1 MITIKRAKVKESFK
15 DRIFEIIVHLIVGF
29 CVLIC
34 AYPIYLV
41 VINSFSDP
49 NIVAKGEVFILP
61 KGFTLDAYKL
71 TFENG
76 SVMRGYWN
84 TLWYTLVGV
93 GLNMLLTIPAAYALS
108 KKELMGGKF
117 VMKLVVIS
125 MYFSGGLIPFYTLIK
140 SLGLLNNWWV
150 IPLNGA
156 VASSNLII
164 ARTFF
169 SSGVPRELEE
179 AAEVDG
185 CTVFQTFIKIV
196 LPLSKAMLSVIALYY
211 MVGRWNAYTP
221 ALYYM
226 PRTQELWPLQMVLRQ
241 ILIEASKTALDSS
254 ELADYYAKIANQM
267 KYAVIVVSSAPLLII
282 YPFVQKYFEKGVM
295 LGSVKG

>member
-1 MITIKRAKVKESFK
+1 MKKNIKVKESLG
-15 DRIFEIIVHLIVGF
+15 DRLFSAAVYFVVGL

-49 NIVAKGEVFILP
+49 NLVAKGEVFLLP
-61 KGFTLDAYKL
+61 RGFTLDAYKE
-71 TFENG
+71 TFKNNK
-76 SVMRGYWN
+76 VMLGYWN
-84 TLWYTLVGV
+84 TLCYTLVGV
-93 GLNMLLTIPAAYALS
+93 SVNMLLTIPSAYALS
-108 KKELMGGKF
+108 KKELMGGSF
-117 VMKLVVIS
+117 VMRLIVIT
-125 MYFSGGLIPFYTLIK
+125 MYFSGGLIPFYTLMK
-140 SLGLLNNWWV
+140 GLGLLNNWWV

-156 VASSNLII
+156 VTASNLII

-169 SSGVPRELEE
+169 ASGVPKELEE

-185 CTVFQTFIKIV
+185 CSVLQTFLKIV
-196 LPLSKAMLSVIALYY
+196 LPLSKALLSVIMLYY
-211 MVGRWNAYTP
+211 AVARWNAYTP

-226 PRTQELWPLQMVLRQ
+226 PRSQDLWPLQMVLRQ
-241 ILIEASKTALDSS
+241 ILIEATRNTLDSS
-254 ELADYYAKIANQM
+254 EMADYYAKIANQM

-282 YPFVQKYFEKGVM
+282 YPFIQKYFEKGVM